1 MFHGKF
7 RFLQPAI
14 LAAAITVAMVDPAM
28 AVGGDEWVQP
38 ATGFLETL
46 ESGLVKIGSV
56 VVGLGVIIVG
66 LLAAAM
72 GKMAWDRFGYVVLGG
87 LLVMT
92 GPAALRAL
100 LESVS

>member
-1 MFHGKF
+1 MILGKL
-7 RFLQPAI
+7 RPAKHAI
-14 LAAAITVAMVDPAM
+14 LAGIAIAAMVDPVFA
-28 AVGGDEWVQP
+28 AGGDEWVQP